1 MTYFDATDGV
11 YFDYEAPGPTSA
23 CINHAH
29 EPDQCAGPVLSV
41 VSRSGLTTSNK
52 CQACRDR
59 LDAAM
64 ESIDHIYPDTSTP
77 PSWFDPTYAGETW
90 DEDY

>member
-1 MTYFDATDGV
+1 MTEFDATDGV
-11 YFDYEAPGPTSA
+11 YFDCEFPGSTA
-23 CINHAH
+23 ECLNF
-29 EPDQCAGPVLSV
+29 DQGNCEGEVLTV

-52 CQACRDR
+52 CRACLDR
-59 LDAAM
+59 LDAALRGVD
-64 ESIDHIYPDTSTP
+64 ERYPDSATP